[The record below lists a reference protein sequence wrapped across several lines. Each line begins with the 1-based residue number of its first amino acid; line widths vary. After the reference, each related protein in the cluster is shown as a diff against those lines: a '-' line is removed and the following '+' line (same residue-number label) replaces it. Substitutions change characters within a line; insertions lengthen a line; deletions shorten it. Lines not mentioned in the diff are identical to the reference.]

1 MNKRSF
7 FFTAIILSSQLL
19 SQLLASSINVEIQY
33 QEALSSNKVREAKSL
48 TLPDAFTD
56 EFCVSHPGMHKSLF
70 AIKLS
75 NLIKSSLNHYHS
87 DRDLYSRPYPLYEPC
102 HEPAEPTTA
111 RPCPVPP
118 PRYWEQIR
126 KEHAQRLLHN
136 IERLQATASCAF
148 VSDPDIAESL
158 LLAQKLADNML
169 NDEIGPVFESFGSNN
184 YAPMMKM
191 DSCHM
196 MAAAPASLHLTSGG
210 VQDYSHFKKQLQD
223 GFVPAADA
231 FIEEGFLSSFDLSLQ
246 NDGSDQL
253 ISLHPAYAYDKETK
267 KLLVQVGMS
276 SNVTPESFKR
286 RSVNLAFVIDI
297 SGSMAATDNTER
309 SRLEWAKDAVHKAIA
324 NLDENDTVSIVLF
337 DSVSQVI
344 LQPTPVLDKAAI
356 LHKLQKVQP
365 GNSTNLDAGLRD
377 GFVLASKAFNEQ
389 CENRVLLFSDAGLN
403 TGVTDTS
410 SILRLVSDYAAE
422 NIGLTA
428 IGVGENFHHDFIH
441 KITMSK
447 GGNALFV
454 HTGQDL
460 VKFFNNFDY
469 LVTPVA
475 YNLKVSSTLVDMP
488 THAKLVKTY
497 GVPML
502 KNEPVQELINV
513 RTLFFSEGGGGAIIL
528 EYDL

>member
-1 MNKRSF
+1 M
-7 FFTAIILSSQLL
+7 
-19 SQLLASSINVEIQY
+19 
-33 QEALSSNKVREAKSL
+33 
-48 TLPDAFTD
+48 
-56 EFCVSHPGMHKSLF
+56 
-70 AIKLS
+70 
-75 NLIKSSLNHYHS
+75 
-87 DRDLYSRPYPLYEPC
+87 
-102 HEPAEPTTA
+102 
-111 RPCPVPP
+111 
-118 PRYWEQIR
+118 
-126 KEHAQRLLHN
+126 
-136 IERLQATASCAF
+136 
-148 VSDPDIAESL
+148 
-158 LLAQKLADNML
+158 
-169 NDEIGPVFESFGSNN
+169 
-184 YAPMMKM
+184 M
-191 DSCHM
+191 DSCQM
-196 MAAAPASLHLTSGG
+196 MARAPSALQLTSGG

-223 GFVPAADA
+223 GFVPVADA

-246 NDGSDQL
+246 SDGCDQL
-253 ISLHPAYAYDKETK
+253 ICLNPSYAYDKEAK

-286 RSVNLAFVIDI
+286 RPVNLAFVIDI

-309 SRLEWAKDAVHKAIA
+309 SRLEWAKDAVHKAIN

-337 DSVSQVI
+337 DSISQII
-344 LQPTPVLDKAAI
+344 LQPTPAKDKEFI
-356 LHKLQKVQP
+356 LNKLRKVQT

-377 GFVLASKAFNEQ
+377 GFLLAAKGFKEA

-403 TGVTDTS
+403 TGVTDPS

-460 VKFFNNFDY
+460 MKFFNNFDY

-475 YNLKVSSTLVDMP
+475 YNLKVLSTLVDMP
-488 THAKLVKTY
+488 NQTKLVKTY

-502 KNEPVQELINV
+502 KNEPIQELINV